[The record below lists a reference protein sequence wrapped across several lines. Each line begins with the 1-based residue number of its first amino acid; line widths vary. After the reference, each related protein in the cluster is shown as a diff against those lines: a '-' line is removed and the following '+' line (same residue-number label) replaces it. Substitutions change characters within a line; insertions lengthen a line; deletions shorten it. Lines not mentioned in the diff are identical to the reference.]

1 LLRSVTGATIF
12 GCAGPAL
19 TDAEAA
25 FFGESQPWGFILFG
39 RNIVSPD
46 QVRALVAA
54 LRASV
59 GRTDAPVLIDQE
71 GGRVARLA
79 PPHWRRYPPARAF
92 ADLARDD
99 PALACEMAWLGAR
112 LIARDLHDLGI
123 TVDCAPVLDVP
134 APGAHDVIGDRAYGE
149 SADTVALLAGVAAEG
164 LMAGAVVPVIKHI
177 PGHGRAA
184 ADSHLH
190 LPVVTADLADLEAV
204 DFQPFRVLADAPMAM
219 TAHVIYAAVDPTR
232 PATIS
237 PVVIDEVI
245 RGSIGFSGLLMSD
258 DLSMQALS
266 GSFARRTR
274 DSLDAGCDLVLHCN
288 GDPSEMAEVAAAA
301 GQLTSQAAIRAAAAM
316 GRVAG
321 APESF
326 DQEDARRR
334 FDALFD
340 KRFAA

>member
-1 LLRSVTGATIF
+1 MTGATIF

-19 TDAEAA
+19 TKAEAA

-39 RNIVSPD
+39 RNVVSPD

-54 LRASV
+54 LRACV
-59 GRTDAPVLIDQE
+59 GRPETPVLIDQE
-71 GGRVARLA
+71 GGRVARLG
-79 PPHWRRYPPARAF
+79 PPHWPRYPPARAF

-99 PALACEMAWLGAR
+99 APLACEMAWLGAR
-112 LIARDLHDLGI
+112 LIAHDLHDLGI

-134 APGAHDVIGDRAYGE
+134 APGAHDVIGDRAYGQT
-149 SADTVALLAGVAAEG
+149 ADAVALLAGVAAEG
-164 LMAGAVVPVIKHI
+164 LRAGAVVPVIKHI
-177 PGHGRAA
+177 PGHGRAI
-184 ADSHLH
+184 ADSHLQ

-204 DFQPFRVLADAPMAM
+204 DFQPFRALADAPMAM
-219 TAHVIYAAVDPTR
+219 TAHVVYAAIDPTR
-232 PATIS
+232 PATVS
-237 PVVIDEVI
+237 PVVIEEVI
-245 RGSIGFSGLLMSD
+245 RGRIGFSGLLMSD
-258 DLSMQALS
+258 DISMQALS
-266 GSFARRTR
+266 GSFARRAR

-301 GQLTSQAAIRAAAAM
+301 GQISRQGALRAAAAM